1 LEQKLILKILSI
13 ISISVIAISL
23 LFYYNESLFP
33 NNKIVTEPILLYGD
47 NSLEVGRNKIVS
59 GMGTNLNPFLI
70 KDLIVSSET
79 YGIVI
84 KDVTKFVILENISI
98 IGGSNG
104 ITIENSQNIFLDKLE
119 IHNTTDTSIML
130 LGANNIIINN
140 TKIMNPGKNG
150 INVDQF
156 FLPEKTFGNTI
167 TNSIINNSTD
177 TSIILMGNNTK
188 ISNNDILNSKFR
200 SIKILSP
207 FANSLISDNYIENSY
222 MEAILVIGY
231 KNNGTVPEIGKNPA
245 SSSQILVTNNEII
258 NMHEDGIEFQEG
270 VTNSTISNNFIHD
283 SPLAVSVNEGHMN
296 SIELW
301 IDCNYNRIVNNTIQ
315 NTGGIPELHANGII
329 IAESSFNIIEEN
341 SISNVPG
348 WGVVIL
354 WDGNNWP
361 ISVGNI
367 VQNNKVFDARPW
379 NVINKQD
386 SRDLATLNTII
397 FE

>member
-1 LEQKLILKILSI
+1 VKYLSIILGLSIII
-13 ISISVIAISL
+13 ISISIVYYESEISK
-23 LFYYNESLFP
+23 NQ
-33 NNKIVTEPILLYGD
+33 IITRPIFLNGD
-47 NSLEVGRNKIVS
+47 NSLEVGKNKIIS
-59 GMGTNLNPFLI
+59 GMGTKQDPFLI
-70 KDLIVSSET
+70 KDLIDSSGT
-79 YGIVI
+79 NGFVI
-84 KDVTKFVILENISI
+84 KDVTKFVKLENITI

-104 ITIENSQNIFLDKLE
+104 ITIKNSQNIFLDKLE
-119 IHNTTDTSIML
+119 IHNTTGTSIIL
-130 LGANNIIINN
+130 AGANNIIINN

-156 FLPEKTFGNTI
+156 FLPEKTFGNSI
-167 TNSIINNSTD
+167 TNSIINNSMD

-200 SIKILSP
+200 SIQILSP
-207 FANSLISDNYIENSY
+207 FANSIISENFIENSY
-222 MEAILVIGY
+222 MEAIHIVGY
-231 KNNGTVPEIGKNPA
+231 RNNGTVPEIGKNPV
-245 SSSQILVTNNEII
+245 SSSQILVTNNEIT

-270 VTNSTISNNFIHD
+270 VTNSTISNNYIHD
-283 SPLAVSVNEGHMN
+283 SPLAVSINEGHMN

-301 IDCNYNRIVNNTIQ
+301 IHCDYNRIVNNTIQ
-315 NTGGIPELHANGII
+315 NTGGIPERHANGII
-329 IAESSFNIIEEN
+329 IAESSFNLVEFN
-341 SISNVPG
+341 KISNVPG

-354 WDGNNWP
+354 WDGDRLGWP

-386 SRDLATLNTII
+386 SRDLSTLNTII